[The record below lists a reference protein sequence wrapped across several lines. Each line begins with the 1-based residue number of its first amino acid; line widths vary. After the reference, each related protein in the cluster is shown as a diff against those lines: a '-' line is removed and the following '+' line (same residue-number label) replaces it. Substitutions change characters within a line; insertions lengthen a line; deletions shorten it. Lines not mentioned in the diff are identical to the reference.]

1 MPWWTIAYLVI
12 LCLVIVISLI
22 KDYRDQRPH
31 SYILGE
37 FISGAIGITLIVGFW
52 KPSLASSLGW
62 LVIPMLIYAMVWDQY
77 ALSKMRKSDYP
88 DLSEQENR
96 DMDRYSKIFAIA
108 FVLPCYLAGAVLS
121 YRLLIA

>member
-12 LCLVIVISLI
+12 LCLGIVISLI

-37 FISGAIGITLIVGFW
+37 FISGAIGIVLIVGFW

-62 LVIPMLIYAMVWDQY
+62 LVIPMLVYAMVWDQY
-77 ALSKMRKSDYP
+77 ALSRMRKSDYP

-96 DMDRYSKIFAIA
+96 DMDRYSKIFAII
-108 FVLPCYLAGAVLS
+108 FVLPCYLAGAALS
-121 YRLLIA
+121 YRLFDA

>member
-22 KDYRDQRPH
+22 KDYRDKRPH
-31 SYILGE
+31 IYILGE
-37 FISGAIGITLIVGFW
+37 FISGAIGIMLIVGFW
-52 KPSLASSLGW
+52 KPALASNLGW
-62 LVIPMLIYAMVWDQY
+62 LVIPMLVYAMVWDQY
-77 ALSKMRKSDYP
+77 ALSRMRKSDYP

-96 DMDRYSKIFAIA
+96 DMDRYSKIFAIV

-121 YRLLIA
+121 YRLLIT